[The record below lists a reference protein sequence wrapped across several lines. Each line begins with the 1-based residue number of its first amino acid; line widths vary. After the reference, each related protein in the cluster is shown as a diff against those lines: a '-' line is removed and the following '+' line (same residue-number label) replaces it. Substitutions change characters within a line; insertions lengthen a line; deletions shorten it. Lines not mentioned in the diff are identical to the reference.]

1 MLNSKKLAAFIS
13 VAFVYTANCAV
24 AVETRGISSS
34 ATPYL
39 VAAASGVEITSLLT
53 VGDTVNNKPD
63 GTPYRMVGIPDGL
76 GAFDNNDGTFTVLM
90 NHELRNTVGVAR
102 AHGGMGAFVSKWT
115 INKSDLR
122 VLHGEDLMKQVY
134 LWDAQT
140 GTWVATANS
149 TFSRFC
155 SADLP
160 KVSAFY
166 NKASKLGYQER
177 IFMGGEENGT
187 EGRAVA
193 HIATGP
199 NAGTSYELPAL
210 GKFSWENAVAN
221 PHSQNKTVVMGTDD
235 GQNGQVYVYIG
246 MKQASGNPVEQAGL
260 RHGKL
265 YGVKVNEVLDE
276 SRSSVIATTTFSLVD
291 QGDVSSLSGAALD
304 AASETAGVTSF
315 LRPEDGAWDSK
326 NPNVFYFVTTDR
338 YDQTKDGVGTQEGHS
353 RLYRLTFNDIE
364 QAELGGTIETVI
376 DGTGPTQMMDN
387 ITVNQKG
394 NVLMQEDVG
403 GQFHNGKI
411 WELETKAGILT
422 LLAQHD
428 PARFGEIG
436 VAATA
441 PFNNDEESSGIIE
454 ISDLLQGTK
463 WHQGGYRYYLANVQ
477 AHYGIS
483 GELVEDGQL
492 LLLAVPDKSEF
503 KDQHDDAGE

>member
-1 MLNSKKLAAFIS
+1 MYRSQKLAGLLSLVSLALIGAAS
-13 VAFVYTANCAV
+13 SAV
-24 AVETRGISSS
+24 AIETAGPSSS

-39 VAAASGVEITSLLT
+39 VAAASGVRVASLIT

-63 GTPYRMVGIPDGL
+63 GTPYRMVGLPDGL
-76 GAFDNNDGTFTVLM
+76 GAFDNDNGTFTVLM
-90 NHELRNTVGVAR
+90 SHELRNTAGVAR
-102 AHGGMGAFVSKWT
+102 AHGGMGAFVSQWT
-115 INKSDLR
+115 INKNDLR

-134 LWDAQT
+134 LWDVLS
-140 GTWVATANS
+140 GTWVASANT

-177 IFMGGEENGT
+177 IFMGGEESGT
-187 EGRAVA
+187 EGRALA

-199 NAGTSYELPAL
+199 NAGSSYELPAL

-221 PHSQNKTVVMGTDD
+221 PHSQDKTVVMGTDD

-265 YGVKVNEVLDE
+265 YGIKVYGVLDE

-338 YDQTKDGVGTQEGHS
+338 YDQTKDGVGAQEGRS
-353 RLYRLTFNDIE
+353 RLYRLTFADIE
-364 QAELGGTIETVI
+364 QAELGGTIETVL
-376 DGTGPTQMMDN
+376 DGTGLTQMMDN
-387 ITVNQKG
+387 ITVNKTG

-411 WELETKAGILT
+411 WELETKTGILT
-422 LLAQHD
+422 LVAQHD

-441 PFNNDEESSGIIE
+441 PYNNDEESSGIIE

-492 LLLAVPDKSEF
+492 LLLAVPDKSGL
-503 KDQHDDAGE
+503 KD